1 MKKIRMLPLILVLA
15 AGLAAVAAAIA
26 LWPSHPGRDP
36 GQVQRV
42 YLLEED
48 FSARLAG
55 ALETDGWKEMLD
67 AQLVAASGAGADT
80 LLWSGRAGDAP
91 LWPETG
97 WPWQADPVA
106 YLARQAQKAGLGL
119 VLLWPDGMGE
129 NLEKL
134 LARWPLTGACA
145 PAEEGIFQPLTDGL
159 PAIALPEEEGTAFYA
174 AWATGKA
181 SAAVALTSGGA
192 DYTLLCD
199 QLLGRT
205 PPAVTQ
211 LAIAQTLSIGLP
223 QPGQS
228 TYGEVYFAA
237 GTADPALPLTVNG
250 QEVPVL
256 EGGCWGTPVP
266 LEVGENLIEAWQ
278 GEQTAQVTIT
288 RLAVTEGSW
297 QPSDPQPDGSPELQ
311 PGQLVQVTSVLASLL
326 EDAGDSSSI
335 LQTVYQG
342 MVGQVTDCIQ
352 LQKGSALTHAYK
364 VAGGWLLAQDCQ
376 PVEGTAPA
384 VTAISFSQQGRD
396 SVFKLEGASPLAATS
411 RTDTSLTVFFSGAT
425 LAAPLP
431 ADTGLADGVEA
442 KAEPDGFSLT
452 FTFPAGGLWGWSV
465 DAGEGAATLTL
476 KAPPALSADPLR
488 PLEGVEI
495 LLDPGHGGDDLG
507 ALGPGGTAGPA
518 EKDLNLAVA
527 LAARDRLAALGAQVT
542 LTRQDDSF
550 PTLAQRNQALRQQ
563 KPDLFLS
570 IHHNSIALER
580 DVNQVAG
587 VECYYF
593 YPSGR
598 LLAQNLA
605 ARVSA
610 AAGRQNRGDK
620 WDYFYVTRSDIC
632 PAILLETGFVPNPAE
647 YENCADPAGLAATG
661 FAIAQAVEDTLA
673 GRGPE
678 EAGL

>member
-1 MKKIRMLPLILVLA
+1 MKKFRALPLALVLA
-15 AGLAAVAAAIA
+15 LVLAAVAAAIA
-26 LWPSHPGRDP
+26 LWPAHPGREP
-36 GQVQRV
+36 GEVQRV
-42 YLLEED
+42 YLLED
-48 FSARLAG
+48 AFSAQLAG
-55 ALETDGWKEMLD
+55 ALEGGDWKSLLD
-67 AQLVAASGAGADT
+67 AQLTAAAASGADT
-80 LLWSGRAGDAP
+80 LLWSGRAGGQP
-91 LWPETG
+91 LWPEPG

-106 YLARQAQKAGLGL
+106 YLARQAKKAGMGL
-119 VLLWPDGMGE
+119 VLLWPEAADSR
-129 NLEKL
+129 LEKL

-145 PAEEGIFQPLTDGL
+145 PAAEGVYAALTPQL
-159 PAIALPEEEGTAFYA
+159 PGIALPDEEGAAFYA

-181 SAAVALTSGGA
+181 SAAVARTSSGA
-192 DYTLLCD
+192 DYALLCN

-205 PPAVTQ
+205 PPAITQ
-211 LAIAQTLSIGLP
+211 LAIAKTLSIGLP
-223 QPGQS
+223 QPGQT

-250 QEVPVL
+250 QPVQVL

-266 LEVGENLIEAWQ
+266 LEVGENRIEARQ
-278 GEQTAQVTIT
+278 GDAAAQVAIT
-288 RLAVTEGSW
+288 RLPVTEGSW

-335 LQTVYQG
+335 LQTVYAG

-376 PVEGTAPA
+376 PVEGAAPA
-384 VTAISFSQQGRD
+384 VTSISFSQQGRD
-396 SVFKLEGASPLAATS
+396 SVFRLEGASPLAAAS
-411 RTDTSLTVFFSGAT
+411 RTDTSLTVFFSGAS
-425 LAAPLP
+425 LAAELP

-442 KAEPDGFSLT
+442 KTEPDGFSLT

-488 PLEGVEI
+488 PLEGVRI

-507 ALGPGGTAGPA
+507 ALGPGGAAGPA

-527 LAARDRLAALGAQVT
+527 LAARDRLAALGAEVA
-542 LTRQDDSF
+542 LTRQEDSF

-647 YENCADPAGLAATG
+647 YENCADPTALAATG
-661 FAIAQAVEDTLA
+661 FAIARAVEDTLA
-673 GRGPE
+673 GQGPE
-678 EAGL
+678 QAGG

>member
-1 MKKIRMLPLILVLA
+1 MKKIRMLPLALLLALV
-15 AGLAAVAAAIA
+15 LAAVAAAIA
-26 LWPSHPGRDP
+26 LWPTHPGRQPDE
-36 GQVQRV
+36 VQRV
-42 YLLEED
+42 YLLED
-48 FSARLAG
+48 AFSSQLAA
-55 ALETDGWKEMLD
+55 ALESDSWKSLLD
-67 AQLVAASGAGADT
+67 AQLDAAAASGADT
-80 LLWSGRAGDAP
+80 LLWSGRAAGQP
-91 LWPETG
+91 LWPETA
-97 WPWQADPVA
+97 WPWQTDPVA
-106 YLARQAQKAGLGL
+106 YLSRQAKKAGLGL
-119 VLLWPDGMGE
+119 VLVWPEAADSG
-129 NLEKL
+129 LEKL
-134 LARWPLTGACA
+134 LSRWNLTGACA
-145 PAEEGIFQPLTDGL
+145 PAEEGIFQPLTEGL
-159 PAIALPEEEGTAFYA
+159 PAIALPQGEGAAFYA

-181 SAAVALTSGGA
+181 SAAVAVTSGGA
-192 DYTLLCD
+192 DYTLLCS
-199 QLLGRT
+199 QLLGQT

-211 LAIAQTLSIGLP
+211 LAISQTLSVGLP
-223 QPGQS
+223 QPGQT
-228 TYGEVYFAA
+228 TYGEIYFAA

-250 QEVPVL
+250 QEVQVL
-256 EGGCWGTPVP
+256 EGGCWGIPVA
-266 LEVGENLIEAWQ
+266 LEVGENLIEARQ
-278 GEQTAQVTIT
+278 GENTAQVTIT

-297 QPSDPQPDGSPELQ
+297 QPSKPQPDDSPELE

-326 EDAGDSSSI
+326 EDPADSSSI
-335 LQTVYQG
+335 LQTVYEG
-342 MVGQVTDCIQ
+342 MVGQVTECIQ

-376 PVEGTAPA
+376 TVEGTAPA
-384 VTAISFSQQGRD
+384 ITAVSFAQQGRN
-396 SVFKLEGASPLAATS
+396 SIFRLEGASPLAAAE
-411 RTDTSLTVFFSGAT
+411 RTDTSLKVFFSGAS
-425 LAAPLP
+425 LAADLP
-431 ADTGLADGVEA
+431 AETGLADGIEA
-442 KAEPDGFSLT
+442 QPEPDGFSLT

-465 DAGEGAATLTL
+465 DAEEGAATLTL

-507 ALGPGGTAGPA
+507 ALGPGGAAGPA

-527 LAARDRLAALGAQVT
+527 LAARDRLTALGAQVT

-570 IHHNSIALER
+570 IHHNSIVLER

-593 YPSGR
+593 YPSGQ

-620 WDYFYVTRSDIC
+620 WNYFYVTRSDIC

-647 YENCADPAGLAATG
+647 YENCADASGLAATG

-673 GRGPE
+673 GRGPQ
-678 EAGL
+678 AGAE

>member
-1 MKKIRMLPLILVLA
+1 MKKFRALPLALVLA
-15 AGLAAVAAAIA
+15 LVLAAVAAAIA
-26 LWPSHPGRDP
+26 LWPAHPGREP
-36 GQVQRV
+36 GEVQRV
-42 YLLEED
+42 YLLEDD
-48 FSARLAG
+48 FSSQLAA
-55 ALETDGWKEMLD
+55 ALESGSWKSQLD
-67 AQLVAASGAGADT
+67 AQLDTAAASGADT
-80 LLWSGRAGDAP
+80 LLWSGRAAGQP
-91 LWPETG
+91 LWPETA
-97 WPWQADPVA
+97 WPWQADPVG
-106 YLARQAQKAGLGL
+106 YLAQRAKKAGLGL
-119 VLLWPDGMGE
+119 VLVWPETADSE
-129 NLEKL
+129 LEKL

-145 PAEEGIFQPLTDGL
+145 PTEDGIFQPLTEGL
-159 PAIALPEEEGTAFYA
+159 PAIALPEGEGTAFYA

-181 SAAVALTSGGA
+181 SAAVAMTSGGA
-192 DYTLLCD
+192 DYTLLCS
-199 QLLGRT
+199 QLLGQT
-205 PPAVTQ
+205 PPAIAQ
-211 LAIAQTLSIGLP
+211 LSVSQTLSIGLP
-223 QPGQS
+223 QPEQS

-250 QEVPVL
+250 QSVQVL
-256 EGGCWGTPVP
+256 EGGCWGTPVA
-266 LEVGENLIEAWQ
+266 LEVGENLIQAQQ
-278 GEQTAQVTIT
+278 GEQTVQVTIT
-288 RLAVTEGSW
+288 RLPVTEGSW

-335 LQTVYQG
+335 LQTVYEG
-342 MVGQVTDCIQ
+342 MVGQVTECIQ

-384 VTAISFSQQGRD
+384 VAAVSFTQQGRD
-396 SVFKLEGASPLAATS
+396 SVFRLEGASPLAAAS

-425 LAAPLP
+425 LAADLP

-465 DAGEGAATLTL
+465 DAEEGAATLTL
-476 KAPPALSADPLR
+476 KAPPTLSADPLR
-488 PLEGVEI
+488 PLEGVRI

-507 ALGPGGTAGPA
+507 ALGPAGAAGPA
-518 EKDLNLAVA
+518 EKDLNLAAA
-527 LAARDRLAALGAQVT
+527 LAARDRLAALGAEVT

-570 IHHNSIALER
+570 IHHNSITLER

-593 YPSGR
+593 YPSGQ

-647 YENCADPAGLAATG
+647 YENCTDPSTLAATG

-673 GRGPE
+673 GRAPQE
-678 EAGL
+678 TAG

>member
-1 MKKIRMLPLILVLA
+1 MKKFRALPLALVLA
-15 AGLAAVAAAIA
+15 LVLAAVAAAIA
-26 LWPSHPGRDP
+26 LWPAHPGREP
-36 GQVQRV
+36 GEVQRV
-42 YLLEED
+42 YLLEDD
-48 FSARLAG
+48 FSSQLAA
-55 ALETDGWKEMLD
+55 ALESGSWKSLLD
-67 AQLVAASGAGADT
+67 AQLDTAAASGADT
-80 LLWSGRAGDAP
+80 LLWSGRAAGQP
-91 LWPETG
+91 LWPETA
-97 WPWQADPVA
+97 WPWQADPVG
-106 YLARQAQKAGLGL
+106 YLAQQAKKAGMGL
-119 VLLWPDGMGE
+119 VLVWPETADSG
-129 NLEKL
+129 LEKL
-134 LARWPLTGACA
+134 LARWPLTGACT
-145 PAEEGIFQPLTDGL
+145 PAEDGIFQPLTEGL
-159 PAIALPEEEGTAFYA
+159 PAIALPEGEGTAFYA

-181 SAAVALTSGGA
+181 SAAVAMTSGGA
-192 DYTLLCD
+192 DYTLLCS
-199 QLLGRT
+199 QLLGQT
-205 PPAVTQ
+205 PPAIAQ
-211 LAIAQTLSIGLP
+211 LSVSQTLSIGLP
-223 QPGQS
+223 QPEQS

-250 QEVPVL
+250 QSVQVL
-256 EGGCWGTPVP
+256 EGGCWGTPVA
-266 LEVGENLIEAWQ
+266 LEVGENLIQAQQ
-278 GEQTAQVTIT
+278 GEQTVQVTIT
-288 RLAVTEGSW
+288 RLPVTEGSW

-335 LQTVYQG
+335 LQTVYEG
-342 MVGQVTDCIQ
+342 MVGQVTECIQ

-384 VTAISFSQQGRD
+384 VTAISFAQQGRD
-396 SVFKLEGASPLAATS
+396 SVFRLEGASPLAAAS

-425 LAAPLP
+425 LAADLP

-465 DAGEGAATLTL
+465 DAEEGAATLTL
-476 KAPPALSADPLR
+476 KAPPTLSADPLR
-488 PLEGVEI
+488 PLEGVRI

-507 ALGPGGTAGPA
+507 ALGPAGAAGPA
-518 EKDLNLAVA
+518 EKDLNLAAA
-527 LAARDRLAALGAQVT
+527 LAARDRLAALGAEVT

-570 IHHNSIALER
+570 IHHNSITLER

-593 YPSGR
+593 YPSGQ

-647 YENCADPAGLAATG
+647 YENCTDPSTLAATG

-673 GRGPE
+673 GRAPQ
-678 EAGL
+678 EAAG